1 MRLVTLLSLTIAAA
15 PAQSATADQVEN
27 EGGQVAPSP
36 SRPRSIYQLSPWVDA
51 AVIGGASLA
60 VVLPYAYTAKL
71 ITPRCP
77 CDPAEVNA
85 FDRGAIGNHSD
96 FADSL
101 STATVAAVIAG
112 SIIYELLELGVSE
125 PFAEDMVVLAEA
137 LAVNGALVTFAK
149 YTVQRPIP
157 RVYAEPPGTAA
168 DYRSFYSGHT
178 STVFAALS
186 VEAQTISARHGG
198 APWLWSAVVVIGGS
212 VAVERVLAGYHFP
225 TDVLVGAAMGTAT
238 GLAVSWL
245 HTRKQPVLSGLILAP
260 RSDGLMIGWAGHF

>member
-1 MRLVTLLSLTIAAA
+1 
-15 PAQSATADQVEN
+15 
-27 EGGQVAPSP
+27 
-36 SRPRSIYQLSPWVDA
+36 VDG

-60 VVLPYAYTAKL
+60 IALPYAFTAKL

-96 FADSL
+96 LADYL

-125 PFAEDMVVLAEA
+125 PFAEDMIVLAEA

-168 DYRSFYSGHT
+168 DYRSFLFGSHLDG
-178 STVFAALS
+178 VRCLVGRGADDLRM
-186 VEAQTISARHGG
+186 ARGCT
-198 APWLWSAVVVIGGS
+198 LAVVGGGGHRRQRGS
-212 VAVERVLAGYHFP
+212 
-225 TDVLVGAAMGTAT
+225 GARAR
-238 GLAVSWL
+238 GLSFSD
-245 HTRKQPVLSGLILAP
+245 RRP
-260 RSDGLMIGWAGHF
+260 RRR